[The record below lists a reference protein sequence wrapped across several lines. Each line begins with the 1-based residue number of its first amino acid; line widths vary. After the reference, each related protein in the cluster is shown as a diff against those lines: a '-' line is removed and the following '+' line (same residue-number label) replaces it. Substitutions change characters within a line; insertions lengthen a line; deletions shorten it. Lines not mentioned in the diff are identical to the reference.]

1 MVTFQHSI
9 HFTGND
15 QMVPAGQKVGGT
27 HGTDK
32 EVEAEMSVQ
41 ARNQNLGHA
50 ANY

>member
-15 QMVPAGQKVGGT
+15 LMVPAGQEVGGT
-27 HGTDK
+27 HGTNK
-32 EVEAEMSVQ
+32 EVEAEKSVQ

>member
-9 HFTGND
+9 HFMGND
-15 QMVPAGQKVGGT
+15 QIVPDGQEVGGT
-27 HGTDK
+27 HGRDK